1 MKAIN
6 KILRC
11 ILDFILPSRRLK
23 HLLNYSLTD
32 EDIRLNNE
40 VVYRDQAEI
49 LELKSALWF
58 LPEIVN
64 INAGGIVTI
73 LKIAEHLTI
82 TSGCKNYFIFSHGD
96 LNKYHKDIL
105 SLYPE
110 LKFEIMQSNLEKK
123 NIERLP
129 RANIGI
135 CTFWTTAFSL
145 AKYNKCDK
153 KFYLIQDDERCFYEY
168 GSTRELVES
177 TFRMGFKGIIN
188 SSYVHNI
195 YKSYSRASS
204 YRYYPGVNK
213 YYYCENKNINED
225 IINVVVYCR
234 PSHSRNC
241 FETIIVSIKNI
252 AETLK
257 GRVVFH
263 MVGENINSKSYKL
276 PENCIVHG
284 HVSNESELKKIYSIC
299 SIGVSF
305 ISTPTISY
313 HQLDLIQSR
322 ICLIANK
329 NMEIENIFHPG
340 EVLYS
345 EPTPNALATVI
356 LNLVNDHDVVKN
368 AINKASE
375 RVKIFNWYNC
385 LTNIENFIRNG

>member
-6 KILRC
+6 EILSY
-11 ILDFILPSRRLK
+11 IVNVIFPNRRLK
-23 HLLNYSLTD
+23 HLLDYSLTD
-32 EDIRLNNE
+32 EEIRLNNE
-40 VVYRDQAEI
+40 VVYGNQDNI

-58 LPEIVN
+58 LPKIGN

-73 LKIAEHLTI
+73 LKIADHLTK
-82 TSGCKNYFIFSHGD
+82 TSGCKNYFIFSNGD
-96 LNKYHKDIL
+96 LNKYHRDISL
-105 SLYPE
+105 LYPE
-110 LKFEIMQSNLEKK
+110 LNFEIMQSSLEKE
-123 NIERLP
+123 NIDRLP
-129 RANIGI
+129 RTNIGI

-188 SSYVHNI
+188 SDYVYNL
-195 YKSYSRASS
+195 YKSYSHASS
-204 YRYYPGVNK
+204 YRYYPGVNE
-213 YYYCENKNINED
+213 YYYCDNKNINED

-241 FETIIVSIKNI
+241 FETIIVSIKSV

-263 MVGENINSKSYKL
+263 LVGENINRKSYKL

-284 HVSNESELKKIYSIC
+284 HVSNESELKKLYNIC
-299 SIGVSF
+299 NFGVSF

-322 ICLIANK
+322 VCLIANK

-345 EPTPNALATVI
+345 EPTPNALATLI
-356 LNLVNDHDVVKN
+356 LNLVNDHDMVRD
-368 AINKASE
+368 AINKSSE
-375 RVKIFNWYNC
+375 KLKIFNWCNC
-385 LTNIENFIRNG
+385 LTNIETFIRNE